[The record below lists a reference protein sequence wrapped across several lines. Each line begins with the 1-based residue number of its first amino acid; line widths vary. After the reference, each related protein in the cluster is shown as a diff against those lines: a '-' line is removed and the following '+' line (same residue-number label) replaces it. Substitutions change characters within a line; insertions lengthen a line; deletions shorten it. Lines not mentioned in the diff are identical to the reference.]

1 MDWSPQQSAALTAVS
16 TWLSAPKGPQVFR
29 LFGYAGSGKTTL
41 AVHLAKDVEH
51 VCFASFTGKAALV
64 MRRKGCTDASTIHS
78 LIYELEEGMGP
89 GEPRFRLNKNSEV
102 KHAKLVVIDE
112 CSMVGRELAEDLLS
126 FGTKVLVLGDPA
138 QLPPVKDA
146 GYFTEREPDFML
158 TEIHRQAQDNPIIRL
173 SMDIREGRSLEHGT
187 FGPMRVVTREE
198 LDPAEVTKADQVLVG
213 MNRTRAAYNRRLREL
228 LGFAAK
234 SEWPQVGEKLI
245 CLKNERANGLLNGGM
260 WTVEKSREKGQRMK
274 LRISP
279 EEGLAIGQREVEVH
293 KAFFDGT
300 ESEIEWS
307 KRKDSSEF
315 TYGYAIT
322 VHKSQGSQWP
332 NVMLFDESAT
342 FREDARRWLYTGV
355 TRAAESLTIVRS

>member
-1 MDWSPQQSAALTAVS
+1 MDWSPQQDAALKAVAA
-16 TWLSAPKGPQVFR
+16 WFKDKDAPQVFR
-29 LFGYAGSGKTTL
+29 LFGFAGTGKTTL
-41 AVHLAKDVEH
+41 AVHLARDIAS

-64 MRRKGCTDASTIHS
+64 MRRKGCVGASTIHS

-112 CSMVGRELAEDLLS
+112 CSMVGAELAEDLLS

-146 GYFTEREPDFML
+146 GYFTERQPDFML
-158 TEIHRQAQDNPIIRL
+158 TEIHRQAADNPIIRL
-173 SMDIREGRSLEHGT
+173 SMDIREGRGLQNGT
-187 FGPMRVVTREE
+187 FGPMRVITREE
-198 LDPAEVTKADQVLVG
+198 LDPTDVTKADQVLVG
-213 MNRTRAAYNRRLREL
+213 TNRTRALYNRRLREL

-234 SEWPQVGEKLI
+234 SEWPQEGEKLI
-245 CLKNERANGLLNGGM
+245 CLKNDRSNGLLNGGM
-260 WTVEKSREKGQRMK
+260 WTVGKSREKGKRMK
-274 LRISP
+274 LRVLP
-279 EEGLAIGQREVEVH
+279 EDSNAGYREVEVH

-300 ESEIEWS
+300 EGELPWS
-307 KRKDSSEF
+307 VRRDSSEF

-322 VHKSQGSQWP
+322 VHKSQGSQWS
-332 NVMLFDESAT
+332 NIVLFDESAT